1 MAQQSLP
8 DWFAS
13 FLGCLEQGRAEE
25 GLIRYL
31 DDFLAWYAAIN
42 AVTQPAGI
50 EHALDMFGHQELRV
64 RFEEFIDQLVIANP
78 NNYLLLFP
86 AQMSKEEA
94 KTRYRQLI
102 RTFHPDRG
110 EKNEAWLTF
119 RAERIN
125 NAYDEYLSGNS
136 ANTVGHAD
144 PAQAIR
150 VNPSNS
156 KPLAP
161 PPQHQPGQ
169 QKKPRWAI
177 RYRKEKLRQ
186 WLGDPVVLQSRI
198 IWWLTAIA
206 IGVAVGFVGA
216 QKWISNRSFD
226 VSTALY

>member
-50 EHALDMFGHQELRV
+50 EHALDMFGPQELRI

-86 AQMSKEEA
+86 AETPKEKA
-94 KTRYRQLI
+94 KTRYRHLI

-119 RAERIN
+119 RAERVN
-125 NAYDEYLSGNS
+125 NAYEEYLSDKS
-136 ANTVGHAD
+136 ANTVERTDAT
-144 PAQAIR
+144 QAIR
-150 VNPSNS
+150 VNPSNP
-156 KPLAP
+156 KHLATL
-161 PPQHQPGQ
+161 QQ
-169 QKKPRWAI
+169 QKKARWAI

-206 IGVAVGFVGA
+206 IGVVAMLL
-216 QKWISNRSFD
+216 
-226 VSTALY
+226 VSVLAT